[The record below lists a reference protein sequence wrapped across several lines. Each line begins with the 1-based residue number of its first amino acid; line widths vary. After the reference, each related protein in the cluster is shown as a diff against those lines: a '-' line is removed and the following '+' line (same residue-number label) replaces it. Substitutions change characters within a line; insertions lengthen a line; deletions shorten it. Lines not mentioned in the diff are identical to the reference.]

1 MKLARR
7 QFLHLAGASAV
18 LPALP
23 VQPSRAQR
31 APSPTS
37 VPAPSASERAAMGKL
52 ANAFMQTYDVP
63 ALSFAVGYA
72 GTIIHQDAFGLA
84 DREANEAVTSM
95 SRFRIASMSK
105 PITSVAIFT
114 LTEQGRIRLSD
125 KVFGPG
131 AITGSD
137 YGQPPYNAGVDQIT
151 VEHLLTHTGGG
162 WSNQKNDPMFSNP
175 ALNHAQLITLTL
187 KNRPLDYPPGEHYAY
202 SNFGYCVLGRII
214 EKITGQPYADYVR
227 AALLSRCSVT
237 DMAIAGNTL
246 AQRQP
251 AEVKYY
257 GQGDNPYGFNITR
270 MDSHGGW
277 IERPADYVQFVMH
290 VDGFAKPRN
299 ILNPQTIQTMTT
311 PSPANAGYAK
321 GWTVNKADNWWRTGS
336 LPGTSSVEVRTHTG
350 FCWATFINTRRLN
363 SALNGD
369 LDKLNWS
376 MVRQVRGWR
385 V

>member
-1 MKLARR
+1 MKLGRR
-7 QFLHLAGASAV
+7 QFLHLAAASTV

-23 VQPSRAQR
+23 VQPARAQR

-52 ANAFMQTYDVP
+52 ANELIQTYDVP

-72 GTIIHQDAFGLA
+72 GTIVHQDAFGLA

-114 LTEQGRIRLSD
+114 LAQQGRIRLTD

-131 AITGSD
+131 AVTGSD

-162 WSNQKNDPMFSNP
+162 WGNQKNDPMFSNP

-227 AALLSRCSVT
+227 AAVLSRCGVT
-237 DMAIAGNTL
+237 DMTIAGNTL

-251 AEVKYY
+251 GEVKYY

-277 IERPADYVQFVMH
+277 IARPTDYVQFVMH

-299 ILNPQTIQTMTT
+299 ILNLQTIQMMTT
-311 PSPANAGYAK
+311 PSPANASYAK
-321 GWTVNKADNWWRTGS
+321 GWAVNKADNWWHTGS
-336 LPGTSSVEVRTHTG
+336 LPGTSSVEVRTHSG
-350 FCWATFINTRRLN
+350 FCWATFINTRRSN
-363 SALNGD
+363 STLDGD
-369 LDKLNWS
+369 LDKLNWR
-376 MVRQVRGWR
+376 MVQEVKDWR

>member
-72 GTIIHQDAFGLA
+72 GTIVHQDAFGLA

-237 DMAIAGNTL
+237 DMTIAGNTL

-277 IERPADYVQFVMH
+277 IARPADYVQFVMH
-290 VDGFAKPRN
+290 VDGFATPRN
-299 ILNPQTIQTMTT
+299 ILNPQTIQTMTPLRLRMPATRKVGPSTKPIIGGT
-311 PSPANAGYAK
+311 PAVCLALRASRCAPAPGSAGP
-321 GWTVNKADNWWRTGS
+321 R
-336 LPGTSSVEVRTHTG
+336 SSTPD
-350 FCWATFINTRRLN
+350 A
-363 SALNGD
+363 
-369 LDKLNWS
+369 
-376 MVRQVRGWR
+376 
-385 V
+385 

>member
-1 MKLARR
+1 
-7 QFLHLAGASAV
+7 V
-18 LPALP
+18 
-23 VQPSRAQR
+23 
-31 APSPTS
+31 
-37 VPAPSASERAAMGKL
+37 
-52 ANAFMQTYDVP
+52 
-63 ALSFAVGYA
+63 
-72 GTIIHQDAFGLA
+72 
-84 DREANEAVTSM
+84 
-95 SRFRIASMSK
+95 
-105 PITSVAIFT
+105 
-114 LTEQGRIRLSD
+114 
-125 KVFGPG
+125 
-131 AITGSD
+131 
-137 YGQPPYNAGVDQIT
+137 
-151 VEHLLTHTGGG
+151 
-162 WSNQKNDPMFSNP
+162 FSNP

-227 AALLSRCSVT
+227 AALLGRCSVT
-237 DMAIAGNTL
+237 DMTIAGNTL
-246 AQRQP
+246 AQRSPQRSS
-251 AEVKYY
+251 
-257 GQGDNPYGFNITR
+257 ITGEETIHTVLISR
-270 MDSHGGW
+270 GW
-277 IERPADYVQFVMH
+277 ILIARPADYVQFVMH

-321 GWTVNKADNWWRTGS
+321 GWTVNKADNWWHTGS

>member
-72 GTIIHQDAFGLA
+72 GTIVHQDAFGLA

-237 DMAIAGNTL
+237 DMTIAGNTL

-277 IERPADYVQFVMH
+277 IARPADYVQFVMH

-321 GWTVNKADNWWRTGS
+321 GWTVNKADNWWHTGS